1 MSVDIVS
8 DIEPRVQYTAVAAQT
23 DFDYPFPIFADGD
36 LVVDVDGVTQALTT
50 DYTVTGEGED
60 TGGTVTF
67 LVAMTGGEVV
77 TIYRDLPIE
86 RTTDFQQNGR
96 FSSSSFNDELDKII
110 MIQQQLDA
118 AIGRALRVSRVDA
131 TASAD
136 MELPSVANRA
146 SKYLY
151 FNASGDPE
159 MATAV
164 TAGTTLSQSTV
175 GTALYTNQTALELAH
190 GVTPSDPY
198 WPTGHVRRYG
208 VTLDGV
214 TDDSTALQE
223 AADFCRDSGVHI
235 IGDTGTAKISTTF
248 VLQCAGDLSMM
259 TVSCPSTTVSPAVR
273 VGVITAGPTQLNG
286 SLKLPKVVNST
297 KPGTGWASQQIGV
310 ELAELYQA
318 DIYVPYVYGFAVGLD
333 CGGYTSGFAY
343 NTVKISMLS
352 GNKIPIRVGGKT
364 TSGWAN
370 QNVFIGGRLFIS
382 SSEGSLGSEIAGSR
396 YIQLTPTAATS
407 TGDDWPNNNTF
418 IGQTLEFNA
427 PEYLLEISGQYNQFI
442 GCRFEAT
449 APPVLLTGHASS
461 TLTAQN
467 QIIGGYNAGAL
478 VFTKS
483 GICLY
488 NEVLA
493 AAKHSSGGS
502 GVCWNI
508 KNESSSSSPLIQ
520 GFPAGATE
528 QHLNADTTATEWS
541 VRLAADFLWGKATG
555 DAAAVYR
562 AKLEFA
568 TGKFHLPYLGD
579 YANDAA
585 AAAGG
590 IALGQ
595 FYRNGSIVMV
605 RVA

>member
-1 MSVDIVS
+1 MSVDTVN
-8 DIEPRVQYTAVAAQT
+8 DIDPSVQYTASAAQT
-23 DFDYPFPIFADGD
+23 NFDYPFPIFTDAD

-50 DYTVTGEGED
+50 DYTVAGEGDD

-67 LVAMTGGEVV
+67 LVAMTGGETV

-86 RTTDFQQNGR
+86 RLTDFQQNGR
-96 FSSSSFNDELDKII
+96 FATASFNDELDKII

-118 AIGRALRVSRVDA
+118 RINRALRLSRVDA
-131 TASAD
+131 VSDAD
-136 MELPSVANRA
+136 MELPSAANRLG
-146 SKYLY
+146 KFLY
-151 FNASGDPE
+151 FNAVTGAPE

-164 TAGTTLSQSTV
+164 AANQVFSQSTI
-175 GTALYTNQTALELAH
+175 GAALYPRTAAEVSAGFVPSDYAYPPGH
-190 GVTPSDPY
+190 IKRAGVVANGVT
-198 WPTGHVRRYG
+198 V
-208 VTLDGV
+208 
-214 TDDSTALQE
+214 DSAGLQ
-223 AADFCRDSGVHI
+223 AMADFCFASGVPI
-235 IGDTGTAKISTTF
+235 QGCEGTSVISSTL
-248 VLQCAGDLSMM
+248 VLKCAGDLSML
-259 TVSCPSTTVSPAVR
+259 TISCPSTTVSPAVR

-286 SLKLPKVVNST
+286 SLQLPKVSNST

-310 ELAELYQA
+310 ELAELYES
-318 DIYVPYVYGFAVGLD
+318 DIYVPYIYGFGVGLD

-343 NTVKISMLS
+343 NTVKIGMLS
-352 GNKIPIRVGGKT
+352 GNKISLRLKGKT
-364 TSGWAN
+364 TAGWAN
-370 QNVFIGGRLFIS
+370 QNVFIGGRLFVS
-382 SSEGSLGSEIAGSR
+382 SSEGSLGSEISGAR

-407 TGDDWPNNNTF
+407 TGTDWPNNNTF

-427 PEYLLEISGQYNQFI
+427 PEYLLEIAGQYNQFI

-449 APPVLLTGHASS
+449 APPVLMTGHASS
-461 TLTAQN
+461 TLTAHN
-467 QIIGGYNAGAL
+467 QIIGGYNASEV
-478 VFTKS
+478 VFTVS
-483 GICLY
+483 GISVY

-493 AAKHSSGGS
+493 AASHSSGGT
-502 GVCWNI
+502 GVCWNL
-508 KNESSSSSPLIQ
+508 KNESSSASPLLQ
-520 GFPAGATE
+520 GFPAGVAE
-528 QHLNADTTATEWS
+528 QHLNADASATTWS

-568 TGKFHLPYLGD
+568 TGKFHLPYLGN